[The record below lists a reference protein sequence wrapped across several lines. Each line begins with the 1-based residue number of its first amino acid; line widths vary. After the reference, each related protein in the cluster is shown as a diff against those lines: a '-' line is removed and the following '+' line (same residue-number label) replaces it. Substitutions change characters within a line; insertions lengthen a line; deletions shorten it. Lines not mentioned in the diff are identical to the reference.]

1 MMTSLEE
8 LFGPEK
14 TTTRDKV
21 MKKRKLKKGKDLPHS
36 PSLTLIILSPKKKH
50 RKESD
55 NAE

>member
-1 MMTSLEE
+1 MTSLEE